1 MILIPDVV
9 LNEENRFLDDITLND
24 MEEALGIPARKIK
37 STPEGLIKGII
48 EEG

>member
-1 MILIPDVV
+1 
-9 LNEENRFLDDITLND
+9 

>member
-1 MILIPDVV
+1 MKKTDFWMIS
-9 LNEENRFLDDITLND
+9 LDDITLND